1 VNLNWNGLDQWQ
13 LWALGIGCSLVAA
26 FVIALWR
33 KFITNRNERAS
44 REAVQQTAAPVMTQN
59 FQPTININVP
69 AQDTGLRPTGE
80 YRRESA
86 EASPSWEVR
95 YPGGVADVSVVRGAG
110 RRHRFAIGEDFTF
123 INRSPHQ
130 VSLNVTFLIVYGST
144 RLATDPCNLPLRE
157 WTELLAGFGIRS
169 KPQLLFPLNLAPH
182 SSVEGHIAFSIRP
195 DGAGRGIGGDVPEKR
210 QYLFEF
216 EDLLTKK
223 STTVVATA
231 VFASDKNN
239 HQRCS
244 RTDLARPGPNEE
256 PLNVD

>member
-1 VNLNWNGLDQWQ
+1 MNWNGLDQWQ
-13 LWALGIGCSLVAA
+13 LWALGIGCSLAAA
-26 FVIALWR
+26 FVIWLWR
-33 KFITNRNERAS
+33 RVIGKRSEGAS
-44 REAVQQTAAPVMTQN
+44 REAVQPNAAPVMTQN

-69 AQDTGLRPTGE
+69 APDTGSRPTGE
-80 YRRESA
+80 PRREST
-86 EASPSWEVR
+86 EAPPNWEVR
-95 YPGGVADVSVVRGAG
+95 YPGGVADVSVTHGADG

-123 INRSPHQ
+123 VNNSPQQ

-144 RLATDPCNLPLRE
+144 QLATDPCNLPLPE
-157 WTELLAGFGIRS
+157 WTQLLAAFGIRS

-182 SSVEGHIAFSIRP
+182 SSVEGHIVFSIRP

-223 STTVVATA
+223 STTIVATA